1 MSYPELGIPEILC
14 RVVEDPGTKDE
25 TEVHDILVGTMVNA
39 ADRAMDN
46 VGRSLEVAEVTTTLL
61 ESLGED
67 TTREGLLE
75 TPLRVGQMWNELLS
89 GMNVQGADV
98 LRTRGGTLGFVN
110 PGYDEV
116 VVLRGIEFVS
126 MCEHHLMPFFGT
138 VSIGYLPNQLVVG
151 VSKLAR
157 LVEVY
162 ARRLQIQERMTQ
174 QIADTLTMSL
184 NPRGVAVVV
193 EATHMCMVA
202 RGVKK
207 DPTMRTNVL
216 TGVFRDDPRAR
227 SEVLESLRRS

>member
-1 MSYPELGIPEILC
+1 MGDGPVRDLAELCGLVSVDIEGATTTSLQTVLATVEAA
-14 RVVEDPGTKDE
+14 RSLLVAVGEDPD
-25 TEVHDILVGTMVNA
+25 
-39 ADRAMDN
+39 
-46 VGRSLEVAEVTTTLL
+46 
-61 ESLGED
+61 
-67 TTREGLLE
+67 REGLVD
-75 TPLRVGQMWNELLS
+75 TPVRVGRMWAELLA
-89 GMNVQGADV
+89 GRDLKGADV
-98 LRTRGGTLGFVN
+98 LRTRGGTLGFEN

-126 MCEHHLMPFFGT
+126 MCEHHLMPFWGT
-138 VSIGYLPNQLVVG
+138 VSIAYLPGNLVVG

-174 QIADTLTMSL
+174 EIADDLL
-184 NPRGVAVVV
+184 LCLKPKGVAVVV

-216 TGVFRDDPRAR
+216 MGVFRDDSRAR
-227 SEVLESLRRS
+227 SEVLSSMEERR